1 MESFADSMTRN
12 LWLWLCCCCFY
23 CMLCGLF
30 VMRTFCCCY
39 CCHSARFIA
48 FFRSTSFF
56 FVCFVPMWFFYAPLL
71 LLLLPMFVL
80 IHCTNIQ
87 QHSHIGAHMC
97 YGPVTQFYF
106 SQLAVMCRNYMALDA
121 WQFVFSVV
129 IERCNVEV
137 CTTNK
142 NETKSVATHTSK
154 YLLVVFVYN
163 SSTYKWQPQK
173 LSCELNVLNDCV
185 DRVGMS

>member
-56 FVCFVPMWFFYAPLL
+56 FCFVPMWFFYAPLL

-80 IHCTNIQ
+80 IHCTNMQ

-137 CTTNK
+137 CTANK

-163 SSTYKWQPQK
+163 SNTYKWQPQK